1 MRAIWAI
8 QPFEKKRSQVKAL
21 LGTIQSMVGGES
33 EIHPV
38 SIVSP
43 SFLNWPSDLSH
54 DWESEFAL
62 LAHQNVS
69 QYLKP
74 VAKATSP
81 ITILTQFESSQ
92 KVDVLSLLEFAK
104 EESADIVITQ
114 ARQLSGLKKLWL
126 GSFTQKL
133 IHLSDQPI
141 LVLPA
146 KLDSKKKIKTIFLAT
161 DFSSLSKRV
170 FLAALPIAKRLNAKL
185 IFSHR
190 LMMPLEPVVDA
201 SLALAGGGWLS
212 VEQVMVADREDKRKN
227 ADQWKKL
234 AQEAGVKS
242 EYVEDKSTRALSDG
256 LLKTAQQ
263 KKADLIVIGT
273 EISVMG
279 AQLVGSVAQ
288 EVIASSKVPVLVVP
302 LHEKIEKPK
311 KNKK

>member
-114 ARQLSGLKKLWL
+114 AR
-126 GSFTQKL
+126 
-133 IHLSDQPI
+133 
-141 LVLPA
+141 
-146 KLDSKKKIKTIFLAT
+146 
-161 DFSSLSKRV
+161 
-170 FLAALPIAKRLNAKL
+170 
-185 IFSHR
+185 
-190 LMMPLEPVVDA
+190 
-201 SLALAGGGWLS
+201 
-212 VEQVMVADREDKRKN
+212 
-227 ADQWKKL
+227 
-234 AQEAGVKS
+234 
-242 EYVEDKSTRALSDG
+242 
-256 LLKTAQQ
+256 
-263 KKADLIVIGT
+263 
-273 EISVMG
+273 
-279 AQLVGSVAQ
+279 
-288 EVIASSKVPVLVVP
+288 
-302 LHEKIEKPK
+302 
-311 KNKK
+311 